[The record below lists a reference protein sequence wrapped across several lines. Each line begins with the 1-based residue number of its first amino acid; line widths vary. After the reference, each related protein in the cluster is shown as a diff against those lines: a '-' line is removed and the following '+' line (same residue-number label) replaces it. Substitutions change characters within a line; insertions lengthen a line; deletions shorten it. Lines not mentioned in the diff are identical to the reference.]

1 MAKSSNIEI
10 INRSTTRPA
19 LDIDDLA
26 QGGNIVV
33 IKRDRVPVFWI
44 DEDGVLHCLEAI
56 DAPGS
61 GDGGGGGT
69 TFEYAGSEDG
79 SDIWEP
85 AVAAIGFNNANQN
98 DSLRVSISLID
109 AVGEMWLVYRQNEE
123 DWGVGYSRIS
133 GTNPRPQAGTYT
145 VLGLW
150 TTNV

>member
-1 MAKSSNIEI
+1 MAKSANIEI

-26 QGGNIVV
+26 QGGNIVI
-33 IKRDRVPVFWI
+33 IKRNRVPVLWV
-44 DEDGVLHCLEAI
+44 DEDGVLHCSEAI

-61 GDGGGGGT
+61 GGGGGSGIS
-69 TFEYAGSEDG
+69 FEYAGSLDG
-79 SDIWEP
+79 ADIWPP
-85 AVAAIGFNNANQN
+85 AVAALGVDDSVQN

-109 AVGEMWLVYRQNEE
+109 ADGEAWCVYRENAEG
-123 DWGVGYSRIS
+123 WGVGYTRIS

-150 TTNV
+150 VTNV